1 MTRRGGAVALLLAVV
16 VVAAAWPTAASAQCA
31 MCRTALTGSPEGR
44 AIATQF
50 NFAILMMVAAP
61 YLVAG
66 AVAGVLFRRQL
77 SPRLWRLLRMLPLPR
92 RLSRAR

>member
-1 MTRRGGAVALLLAVV
+1 MTRRAGAVALLLAVV
-16 VVAAAWPTAASAQCA
+16 LAVAWPSAASAQCA
-31 MCRTALTGSPEGR
+31 MCKTALTGSPEGR
-44 AIATQF
+44 AIAAQF

-66 AVAGVLFRRQL
+66 VVAGVLFRRQL
-77 SPRLWRLLRMLPLPR
+77 SPRLWRLVRMLPLPR

>member
-1 MTRRGGAVALLLAVV
+1 MTRGRAGALALLAVV
-16 VVAAAWPTAASAQCA
+16 VLAAAWPPAASAQCA

-44 AIATQF
+44 GIAAQF
-50 NFAILMMVAAP
+50 NIAIVMMIAAP

-66 AVAGVLFRRQL
+66 VVAGVLFRRQL
-77 SPRLWRLLRMLPLPR
+77 SPRLWRLVRMLPLPR